1 MIQVSDTAAAQV
13 LKLIKEDPKATPET
27 HLRVKVVAGG
37 CSGMS
42 YKLDFDSAIGDDD
55 KVVEDKGIKILVDKK
70 SYLYLV
76 GMSLNYEGGLNGQ
89 GFTFD
94 NPNANRTCGC
104 GTSFGV

>member
-1 MIQVSDTAAAQV
+1 MIQVTDTAAAQV
-13 LKLIKEDPKATPET
+13 KKLIQEDPKATPET
-27 HLRVKVVAGG
+27 LLRVKVVPGG

-42 YKLDFDSAIGDDD
+42 YKLDFDSAVTADD
-55 KVVEDKGIKILVDKK
+55 KIIENNGVKIIVDKK

-76 GMSLNYEGGLNGQ
+76 GMNLNYEGGLNGQ

-104 GTSFGV
+104 GTSFNV

>member
-1 MIQVSDTAAAQV
+1 MIQVSDNAAAQV
-13 LKLIKEDPKATPET
+13 LKLIKDDPTSTPET
-27 HLRVKVVAGG
+27 ALRVKVVPGG

-42 YKLDFDSAIGDDD
+42 YKLDFDSNITADD
-55 KVVEDKGIKILVDKK
+55 KLVEDKGIKIIVDKK

-104 GTSFGV
+104 GTSFNV

>member
-1 MIQVSDTAAAQV
+1 MITVSDSAAAQV
-13 LKLIKEDPKATPET
+13 LKLIQEDPKSTPET
-27 HLRVKVVAGG
+27 HLRVKVVPGG

-42 YKLDFDSAIGDDD
+42 YKLEFDSQKSD
-55 KVVEDKGIKILVDKK
+55 EDKLIEDNGVKILIDKK

>member
-1 MIQVSDTAAAQV
+1 MIQVSENAAAQV

-27 HLRVKVVAGG
+27 HLRVKVVPGG

-42 YKLDFDSAIGDDD
+42 YKLDFDANITPDD
-55 KVVEDKGIKILVDKK
+55 KIIEDKGIKIIIDKK
-70 SYLYLV
+70 SYLYIV

>member
-1 MIQVSDTAAAQV
+1 MIQVTDGAAAQV
-13 LKLIKEDPKATPET
+13 LKLIQDDPKATPDM
-27 HLRVKVVAGG
+27 HLRVKVVTGG

-42 YKLDFDSAIGDDD
+42 YKLDFDSQVTPDD

-76 GMSLNYEGGLNGQ
+76 GMSLDYEGGLNGQ
-89 GFTFD
+89 GFTFN

-104 GTSFGV
+104 GSSFGV

>member
-1 MIQVSDTAAAQV
+1 MIQVSDSAAAQV
-13 LKLIKEDPKATPET
+13 IKLIQEDPKATPDT
-27 HLRVKVVAGG
+27 HLRVKVVPGG

-42 YKLDFDSAIGDDD
+42 YKLDFDSLKTDDD

-76 GMSLNYEGGLNGQ
+76 GMSLNYEGGVNGQ

>member
-1 MIQVSDTAAAQV
+1 MIQVSNSAAAQV
-13 LKLIKEDPKATPET
+13 LKLIQEDSKATPDT
-27 HLRVKVVAGG
+27 HLRVKVVPGG

-42 YKLDFDSAIGDDD
+42 YKLDFDSQVTDDD
-55 KVVEDKGIKILVDKK
+55 KVVEDNGVKILIDKK

>member
-1 MIQVSDTAAAQV
+1 MIQVSDSAAAQV
-13 LKLIKEDPKATPET
+13 LKLIKDDPQATPET
-27 HLRVKVVAGG
+27 ALRVKVVPGG

-42 YKLDFDSAIGDDD
+42 YKLDFDATVGADD
-55 KVVEDKGIKILVDKK
+55 KLVEDKGIKIIVDKK

-89 GFTFD
+89 GFTFN

-104 GTSFGV
+104 GTSFNV